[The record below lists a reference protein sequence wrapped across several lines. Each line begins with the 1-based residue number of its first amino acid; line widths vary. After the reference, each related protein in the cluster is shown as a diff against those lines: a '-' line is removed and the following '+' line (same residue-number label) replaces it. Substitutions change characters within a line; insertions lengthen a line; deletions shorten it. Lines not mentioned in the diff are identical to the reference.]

1 MSLELY
7 KTFFWPLLVA
17 ISLSKP
23 VSDYFWLRKFQHKNG
38 VFFSLKKLVT
48 RLSRKKYTIMLIFG
62 LLFWA
67 ATFLAIKY
75 IPNDLSHITLFIILF
90 FTIIFIAI
98 TILAIKSILVVGLI
112 IVTFANFLLVQL
124 FLPLTSVNDL
134 GTLNNLLSNLI
145 STFNYAAIATA
156 AVGLVWQFGRHNNEN
171 VYGTISTMFYAIGY
185 ILLNMFISFL
195 YLFLPTISQIKSL
208 T

>member
-1 MSLELY
+1 MTLELY
-7 KTFFWPLLVA
+7 KTIFWPLLIA

-23 VSDYFWLRKFQHKNG
+23 VSDYFWLRKFQHKDG
-38 VFFSLKKLVT
+38 VLFSLKKLVT
-48 RLSRKKYTIMLIFG
+48 QLSQKQYMIMIIFG
-62 LLFWA
+62 FLFWV
-67 ATFLAIKY
+67 ATYLALKY
-75 IPNDLSHITLFIILF
+75 IPNNLSHIVLILILF

-124 FLPLTSVNDL
+124 FLPLTIVSDL

-156 AVGLVWQFGRHNNEN
+156 AIGLVWQFGRHNNEN

-195 YLFLPTISQIKSL
+195 HLFLPTISQIKSL
-208 T
+208 A